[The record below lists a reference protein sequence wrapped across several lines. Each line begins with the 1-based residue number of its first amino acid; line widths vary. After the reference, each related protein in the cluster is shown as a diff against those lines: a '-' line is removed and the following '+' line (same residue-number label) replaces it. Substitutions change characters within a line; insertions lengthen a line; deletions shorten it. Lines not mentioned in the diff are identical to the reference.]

1 MNKSAQAD
9 YDTYKWYVP
18 FTYTTKTELNFSF
31 ETKPVWLTPSQDKL
45 IVQLANNSTNSTWV
59 IANLKQAGFY
69 RVNYDINNWNLLIE
83 QLHTDHTLIDSQSRA
98 QLIEDSFNLGRG
110 ELIDQ
115 SVFLRLV
122 SYLVKEEDP
131 LPIMAAI
138 RGLDFIQDMLSTNY
152 IGNLMF
158 KEFYKRSML
167 PVYEKYGW
175 RMDVEDINEVSLQI
189 KAVEIMCFNGM
200 PECVEH
206 SQGLFNEWIEKN
218 ETEALTVF
226 EDDFTR
232 IALCTAVMY
241 GNDSFSKVESRR
253 FYSLLGYMACS
264 RDLNTL
270 RLILRLSEDE
280 VVVNN
285 QDRLWFIGA
294 VSRNS
299 VATQLAYDYVE
310 EKWDELYERFGS
322 SYSLGS
328 LVEEVTKNFNTD
340 YELERVKMFIA
351 RKLIVGSVKNAFE
364 RSIERIRSNIRWKE
378 KNSNKLLAALAMIE
392 YEESLNNEENKP
404 VE

>member
-1 MNKSAQAD
+1 
-9 YDTYKWYVP
+9 
-18 FTYTTKTELNFSF
+18 
-31 ETKPVWLTPSQDKL
+31 
-45 IVQLANNSTNSTWV
+45 
-59 IANLKQAGFY
+59 
-69 RVNYDINNWNLLIE
+69 
-83 QLHTDHTLIDSQSRA
+83 
-98 QLIEDSFNLGRG
+98 
-110 ELIDQ
+110 
-115 SVFLRLV
+115 
-122 SYLVKEEDP
+122 
-131 LPIMAAI
+131 MAAI

-206 SQGLFNEWIEKN
+206 SQGLFNEWLEKN

-241 GNDSFSKVESRR
+241 GNDSFSLVESRR

-270 RLILRLSEDE
+270 RLILRLSEDD
-280 VVVNN
+280 VMVNN

-340 YELERVKMFIA
+340 YELDRVKMFIA
-351 RKLIVGSVKNAFE
+351 RKVIVGSVKNAFE

-392 YEESLNNEENKP
+392 YEKSLNNEENKT

>member
-1 MNKSAQAD
+1 LNKSAQAD